1 MDCAALAMMV
11 SALESPIVRGYLLVL
26 AGLLVLGGGVL
37 ALLRFVLHKKV
48 DHAWKAYRGW
58 LIMIPLVFGA
68 LLLGREATIIFFTLL
83 GIGAFKEF
91 ARATGLYRDWWMTG
105 VVMLGIAA
113 IGTVSL
119 VDDPGTHVH
128 GWYGMLMALP
138 VYVVSAILMIPIF
151 RDRAEGQLQPIALAL
166 LGFIYIGWM
175 FGHLAFLANA
185 TNAYGYLLF
194 LLFAVPLNDIS
205 AFTFGRI
212 LGRRK
217 FRPHISPNKTWAGAI
232 GALAVSMAF
241 PWCVRFSF
249 PEFTSLELILTGI
262 IVGIGGQ
269 LGDLSIS
276 VIKRDIGIK
285 DMGALIEGHGGV
297 LDRVDS
303 LIYVAPLFFHMTRYF
318 HGL

>member
-1 MDCAALAMMV
+1 MIEPLSNPV
-11 SALESPIVRGYLLVL
+11 FRIYLFVL
-26 AGLLVLGGGVL
+26 AGLLVFAGV
-37 ALLRFVLHKKV
+37 AIAILRFAVHKNV

-58 LIMIPLVFGA
+58 LIMIPLVFAA
-68 LLLGREATIIFFTLL
+68 LLFGRMTTIIFFTLV
-83 GIGAFKEF
+83 GIGAFTEF

-105 VVMLGIAA
+105 IVYLGILGVG
-113 IGTVSL
+113 IVSL
-119 VDDPGTHVH
+119 IDAPDSTIH

-138 VYVVSAILMIPIF
+138 VYVVAAILMVPIF
-151 RDRAEGQLQPIALAL
+151 RDRAEGQLQPIALAI

-175 FGHLAFLANA
+175 FGFLGFLANSS
-185 TNAYGYLLF
+185 NAYGYLLF
-194 LLFAVPLNDIS
+194 LLFAVPLNDVA
-205 AFTFGRI
+205 AFTFGR
-212 LGRRK
+212 LFGRRK
-217 FRPHISPNKTWAGAI
+217 LRPHISPNKTWAGSI
-232 GALAVSMAF
+232 GAFAVSMIL

-249 PEFTSLELILTGI
+249 PEFTTRDLILAGL

-285 DMGALIEGHGGV
+285 DMGALIEGHGGI